1 MWSLTYLIPEV
12 MFAWAP
18 VQRFLVA
25 TRARTDLPKARVL
38 LYLVQLVWYVYSK
51 KHLQEGGISNGKLW
65 SCNHQIHSVPSAK
78 KTWWLFYFLQ
88 HTCLNFS
95 PPYPFQSHPRLW
107 GTLPNLSR
115 LCRPIDIKQL
125 RDALARTG
133 RVWLG
138 RGIQSWSW
146 ACWPLSHLIWWSTSR
161 LFLLSA
167 WGSQTPALLVAS
179 LELVHVFQVGWFDSK
194 HHDGEAILI
203 DVVPIK
209 HIQHCPWG
217 ILALTNYHRLSQLFR
232 CNEYLMA
239 KFIIH
244 ISRHNIPLMYPLFN
258 HCPWATRTG
267 VTLVKKTIDKHG
279 RTRIATWL
287 WLGLWAL
294 LNLISGVLTM
304 VLSYTF
310 FPKT

>member
-1 MWSLTYLIPEV
+1 MP
-12 MFAWAP
+12 
-18 VQRFLVA
+18 
-25 TRARTDLPKARVL
+25 
-38 LYLVQLVWYVYSK
+38 QLFT
-51 KHLQEGGISNGKLW
+51 
-65 SCNHQIHSVPSAK
+65 SVPLPVSSEALGYFAK
-78 KTWWLFYFLQ
+78 PIPSLQ
-88 HTCLNFS
+88 TNR
-95 PPYPFQSHPRLW
+95 YQ
-107 GTLPNLSR
+107 
-115 LCRPIDIKQL
+115 
-125 RDALARTG
+125 AVARCPCQDRMGVTG
-133 RVWLG
+133 ARNSVLILG
-138 RGIQSWSW
+138 WSW